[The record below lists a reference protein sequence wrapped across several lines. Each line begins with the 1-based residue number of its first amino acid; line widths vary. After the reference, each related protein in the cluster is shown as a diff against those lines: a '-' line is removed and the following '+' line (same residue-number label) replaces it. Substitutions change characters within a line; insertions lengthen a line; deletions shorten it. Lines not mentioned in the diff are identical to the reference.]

1 MTRAPDRDDAATAAS
16 GPCPSLDALL
26 AAFGLAPH
34 ALQVFDPAHPR
45 IDAQRPLLVLAP
57 QLEAAAPLLAARYP
71 AEHPVSI
78 LAGGHVVEA
87 TSAGRADAAA
97 AAEAWL
103 VAALAPEQ
111 DVRALAGLRAI
122 MERLLGP
129 DGCPWDRE
137 QSHASLRGSL
147 IEEAYEAVEA
157 IDRGDLAGLREEL
170 GDLLMQICFH
180 AAIAEADSAFALED
194 VVEAIARKMVRRH
207 PHVFAGAEAGDAS
220 AIWARWDEI
229 KAEERAAAGKAGAE
243 DSPFASLPAALP
255 ALQRAQSVQGRASRA
270 GIGEAGSGRAA
281 IEDLATALSDL
292 AATTDAERSERLGA
306 LLWAAVAYARAAD
319 LDAESALREAS
330 ARFVERVTTAGS
342 GLER

>member
-1 MTRAPDRDDAATAAS
+1 MTRVPDRDDAATAAS
-16 GPCPSLDALL
+16 GPRPSLDAVL
-26 AAFGLAPH
+26 AAFGL

-57 QLEAAAPLLAARYP
+57 QLAAAAPVLAARYP

-87 TSAGRADAAA
+87 TSAGSAHAAA
-97 AAEAWL
+97 GAAEAWL

-129 DGCPWDRE
+129 GGCPWDRE

-180 AAIAEADSAFALED
+180 AAIAEADGAFALED

-207 PHVFAGAEAGDAS
+207 PHVFAGAEAGDAG

-243 DSPFASLPAALP
+243 DSPFASLPTALP
-255 ALQRAQSVQGRASRA
+255 ALQRAQSVQGRAARA

-281 IEDLATALSDL
+281 IEDLATALSHL
-292 AATTDAERSERLGA
+292 AATTDAGRSERLGA
-306 LLWAAVAYARAAD
+306 LLWAAVAYARGED
-319 LDAESALREAS
+319 LDAESALRAAS